1 MTIRRTL
8 LTTVVVGSI
17 VAGTAA
23 LTVPFAN
30 AATSSSG
37 GQIVAPYVD
46 MGLYPPA
53 DLVAV
58 SSAMGVKAL
67 SLAFVVQDA
76 SAPCSPAWG
85 GYNAYSVGGAGDFSG
100 AIAAFKAVGGQP
112 IVSFGGASGTELA
125 DGCSSTTAV
134 TTAYQKVIDRYGI
147 DRVDFD
153 IEGAA
158 VATPAGNQRRAAA
171 VAQVQKDMAAKGKSL
186 AVSLTLPVM
195 PDGLTA
201 DGLRTVREFVSAGVT
216 VSTINVMA
224 MDYGSSYTDMGTH
237 AITAI
242 QTTAAQLKAIPAYSS
257 WSDAQRTALVGVTPM
272 IGKNDVAPEVFT
284 ISDTAKVAQYARANG
299 VGFVGW
305 WEVTRDK
312 PCTGGSNSLY
322 MCTGTSEAQWAYS
335 RAFVAGLGGSVAPLP
350 SVTPSASTTVKPTAT
365 PTAPTSNGVTVKSTI
380 TTDWGTG
387 FCANVDVT
395 ATSASPITWSVT
407 QPIAGTVAS
416 FWNSAASGTSTKVFT
431 GAAWNSTVSSTTP
444 TSFGYCAD
452 RVAGVTPTAT
462 PTLTPTPTAT
472 PTPTPTPTPTQS
484 TVSPSPTATPS
495 SSQGLSVKVGISSD
509 WGSGRTVAVVV
520 RNTGTAAVN
529 GWSITMPWQGTNVSP
544 WDAVGS
550 AKNGSLTMTN
560 AAWNGQIPAGGS
572 VTFGFTD
579 AGAASAPASCTAT
592 VGGTATPCRIG

>member
-30 AATSSSG
+30 AATSGSG

-100 AIAAFKAVGGQP
+100 AIAAFKAAGGQP

-125 DGCSSTTAV
+125 DGCTSTTSVAA
-134 TTAYQKVIDRYGI
+134 AYQKVIDRYGI

-171 VAQVQKDMAAKGKSL
+171 VAQVQKNMATKGKSL

-216 VSTINVMA
+216 VSTINIMA
-224 MDYGSSYTDMGTH
+224 MDYGPSYTDMGTH

-242 QTTAAQLKAIPAYSS
+242 QSTAAQLKTISAYSS

-305 WEVTRDK
+305 WEATRDK
-312 PCTGGSNSLY
+312 PCTGGSTALY
-322 MCTGTSEAQWAYS
+322 LCTGTSDAQWAYS
-335 RAFVAGLGGSVAPLP
+335 RAFVAGLGGSVVPLP
-350 SVTPSASTTVKPTAT
+350 TVTPTASPTVKPSPSTST
-365 PTAPTSNGVTVKSTI
+365 PTSSGVLATSKV

-387 FCANVDVT
+387 FCANVDVSTTST
-395 ATSASPITWSVT
+395 APITWSVA
-407 QPIAGTVAS
+407 QPIAGKIS
-416 FWNSAASGTSTKVFT
+416 S
-431 GAAWNSTVSSTTP
+431 AWNSTTGIVAGKTTFTGATWNTTVSASSP

-452 RVAGVTPTAT
+452 RVADVAPTATPTAT
-462 PTLTPTPTAT
+462 PTAAPTATPTPTVTPTPTPTAT
-472 PTPTPTPTPTQS
+472 PTATAAAGV
-484 TVSPSPTATPS
+484 TVSVTVT
-495 SSQGLSVKVGISSD
+495 SD
-509 WGSGRTVAVVV
+509 WGSGRQVNVVV
-520 RNTGTAAVN
+520 RNATGRSVN
-529 GWSITMPWQGTNVSP
+529 GWSIAMPWAGTSVSM
-544 WDAVGS
+544 WDAVGGVTGGVLTAS
-550 AKNGSLTMTN
+550 NASYNGTL
-560 AAWNGQIPAGGS
+560 AAGS
-572 VTFGFTD
+572 TVSFGFTE
-579 AGAASAPASCTAT
+579 GGQYRAPASCTAT
-592 VGGTATPCRIG
+592 MGGTATTCRMG

>member
-1 MTIRRTL
+1 MTMRKTL
-8 LTTVVVGSI
+8 LTSVI
-17 VAGTAA
+17 AGTAFAATAA
-23 LTVPFAN
+23 LAVPFAN
-30 AATSSSG
+30 AATSGQASGSG

-100 AIAAFKAVGGQP
+100 AIAAFKSAGGQP

-125 DGCSSTTAV
+125 DGCSSTTSVA
-134 TTAYQKVIDRYGI
+134 TAYQKVIDRYGI

-158 VATPAGNQRRAAA
+158 VANPTGNQRRATA

-216 VSTINVMA
+216 VATINIMA

-242 QTTAAQLKAIPAYSS
+242 QTTAAQLKTISAYSS

-305 WEVTRDK
+305 WEATRDK
-312 PCTGGSNSLY
+312 PCTGGSTALY
-322 MCTGTSEAQWAYS
+322 QCTGTSDAQWAYS
-335 RAFVAGLGGSVAPLP
+335 HAFVAGLGGSVVPLP
-350 SVTPSASTTVKPTAT
+350 TVTPTASPTVKPSPSTST
-365 PTAPTSNGVTVKSTI
+365 PTSSGVLATSKV

-395 ATSASPITWSVT
+395 TTSTAPITWSVN
-407 QPIAGTVAS
+407 QPIAGSVSS
-416 FWNSAASGTSTKVFT
+416 FWNSTASGSGSTKVFT
-431 GAAWNSTVSSTTP
+431 GASWNQTVSSSAP

-452 RVAGVTPTAT
+452 RAAGATPTAS
-462 PTLTPTPTAT
+462 PTATATPTPTAT
-472 PTPTPTPTPTQS
+472 PTATVTPTPTSSATAGV
-484 TVSPSPTATPS
+484 TVSVTVT
-495 SSQGLSVKVGISSD
+495 SD
-509 WGSGRTVAVVV
+509 WGSGRQVNVVV
-520 RNTGTAAVN
+520 RNATGRSVN
-529 GWSITMPWQGTNVSP
+529 GWSIAMPWAGTSVSM
-544 WDAVGS
+544 WDAVGGVTGGVLTAGNAS
-550 AKNGSLTMTN
+550 YNGTL
-560 AAWNGQIPAGGS
+560 AAGATVS
-572 VTFGFTD
+572 FGFTE
-579 AGAASAPASCTAT
+579 GGQFRAPGSCTAT
-592 VGGTATPCRIG
+592 VGGASTTCRIS